1 MIYNS
6 LILSRFHYGNILWG
20 IAPGNLIKM
29 QKKAV
34 RAIMGRGYN
43 AHSIQLL
50 KKLKLLSLSDLHNMK
65 LLTIYKQYIDKNLP
79 TYLTKAIGT
88 LDLSKDIK
96 PPRTKIYENTLR
108 FQLPAYLKTAPDYLL
123 DLCHRVKYLCFKNNT
138 KKYIIERYP
147 AICVITGCRVCH
159 FTYTTS

>member
-1 MIYNS
+1 
-6 LILSRFHYGNILWG
+6 
-20 IAPGNLIKM
+20 
-29 QKKAV
+29 
-34 RAIMGRGYN
+34 MGKGYN
-43 AHSIQLL
+43 AQSIQLL
-50 KKLKLLSLSDLHNMK
+50 KKLKLLSLSELHNMK
-65 LLTIYKQYIDKNLP
+65 LLTIYKQYIDKKLP
-79 TYLTKAIGT
+79 AYLTKAIGT

-147 AICVITGCRVCH
+147 SICVITGCRVCH